1 MGLKLT
7 KLEANQMQKY
17 EIVRPRFPNLTSF
30 ERRFAAALDSGQVTN
45 GGEYVQ
51 QLEGKL
57 TEYIGAPTIAFVN
70 GETALLAML
79 MAARI
84 NPGDEVIMPAFT
96 FCGTAAAVSMLGA
109 VPVFAEIDPMTLT
122 LDPQDAESRITDKTV
137 AILGVDVYGIACDY
151 NAFTN
156 MTFKHDI
163 WALFDSA
170 PAFGSMVGGQPIGR
184 YGDAQIFSF
193 HATKPFSTMEG
204 GCLSSPSPDFI
215 ERATA
220 IRDFGQ
226 DYRRQCV
233 SVGFNGKMMEVAA
246 LVGLERFKEWNA
258 TGYHQKRQ
266 YKVGTYRYLLSEIPG
281 VIVINP
287 PADQWPIWLYCPI
300 LVNNRDAVL
309 KRLHE
314 RGVMARKYY
323 APCLHQTPAFKR
335 YARGP
340 LPISE
345 EIGQQI
351 IALPC
356 YSDLTD
362 DEMHTIVKAVQEAME

>member
-1 MGLKLT
+1 MT
-7 KLEANQMQKY
+7 F
-17 EIVRPRFPNLTSF
+17 EIVRPRFPELTSF
-30 ERRFAAALDSGQVTN
+30 DARFGTALHRGQVTN
-45 GGEYVQ
+45 GGKYVRQ
-51 QLEGKL
+51 FEQKL
-57 TEYIGAPTIAFVN
+57 TDYLGVPALAFNN
-70 GETALLAML
+70 GQTALIAML
-79 MAARI
+79 MAAGI
-84 NPGDEVIMPAFT
+84 KPGDEVVLPSFT
-96 FCGTAAAVSMLGA
+96 FCGTAAAVAMLGA
-109 VPVFAEIDPMTLT
+109 VPVFAEIDPKTLT
-122 LDPQDAESRITDKTV
+122 LDPVDAESRITDKTI

-156 MTFKHDI
+156 MTFRHDI

-170 PAFGSMVGGQPIGR
+170 PAFGSMVDGQPIGR

-204 GCLSSPSPDFI
+204 GCLASPSPDFI
-215 ERATA
+215 ERAGY
-220 IRDFGQ
+220 IREFGQ
-226 DYRRQCV
+226 DGQREVV
-233 SVGFNGKMMEVAA
+233 SVGLNGKMTEVQA
-246 LVGLERFKEWNA
+246 LVGLERFKQWNA
-258 TGYHQKRQ
+258 AGYHQQRQ
-266 YKVGTYRYLLSEIPG
+266 YKVGVYRYLLSEIPG
-281 VIVINP
+281 VRTIY
-287 PADQWPIWLYCPI
+287 DQEGQWPIWLYCPI

-314 RGVMARKYY
+314 RGVMARTYY

-362 DEMHTIVKAVQEAME
+362 GEMHTIVKAVQEAME